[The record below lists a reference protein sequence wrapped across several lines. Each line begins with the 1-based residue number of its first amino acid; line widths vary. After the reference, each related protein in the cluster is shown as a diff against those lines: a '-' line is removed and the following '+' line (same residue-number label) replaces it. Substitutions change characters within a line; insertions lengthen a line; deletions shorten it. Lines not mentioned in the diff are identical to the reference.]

1 MNERLRAHSNLNF
14 DEFTTLIHQLINV
27 AWGDKWGK
35 FVASFPSGTDST
47 HVDLPIITYQLDE
60 MVPGKIGSG
69 DNREIR
75 PRLRDTVPADEDG
88 EGGADVYGQLF
99 DCTVKFECWA
109 EGNAKATQLAMDF
122 IEFMNTFKGYFMS
135 EGVNSIVFRKMN
147 NPAGEYQLRDDAASR
162 VLEYSVRLEH
172 VTSVNYDVI
181 KRITGT
187 VSQMREDDG
196 TKEFFPF
203 VIEED

>member
-1 MNERLRAHSNLNF
+1 MRERLRAESNINF
-14 DEFTTLIHQLINV
+14 DQMTTLIHQLIVV
-27 AWGDKWGK
+27 AWGKEWDGL
-35 FVASFPSGTDST
+35 FYHAYPSGTDPT
-47 HVDLPIITYQLDE
+47 NVKMPAITYQLDE
-60 MVPGKIGSG
+60 MTPAVVGSN
-69 DNREIR
+69 DVREIK
-75 PRLRDTVPADEDG
+75 PRLRDSVPADDNG

-99 DCTVKFECWA
+99 ECTVRFECWD
-109 EGNAKATQLAMDF
+109 EGNAKATKLAMEF
-122 IEFMNTFKGYFMS
+122 IDFMNTFKGYLMS
-135 EGVNSIVFRKMN
+135 QGANSIIFKKMY

-172 VTSVNYDVI
+172 VTHVNYDVI

-203 VIEED
+203 EVE